1 MKTQIA
7 LLQKLPRLLRSGVVG
22 GVQRLGFWGSVLLP
36 FTYLPLLYG
45 MTGSDLLFALAG
57 LLGLN
62 LLCLVVGHGY
72 AQR

>member
-7 LLQKLPRLLRSGVVG
+7 LLQELPRHLRIGILG

-36 FTYLPLLYG
+36 FTYLPLLYAI
-45 MTGSDLLFALAG
+45 TGSDQLLALAG

-72 AQR
+72 AKR